1 MRLVLI
7 GPPGAGKGTQA
18 ARLVERHGLL
28 HIATGD
34 LFRANVRDGTELGR
48 IAKGNM
54 DRGDLV
60 PDDVVVGMV
69 AEALRAADDGF
80 VLDGFPRTVPQAEAL
95 ERELAASDRP
105 LTAAIA
111 LDLDDELAVQ
121 RLTGRRD
128 LEHRDDDD
136 EAIVRRR
143 LEVYHETTR
152 PLREF
157 YASRGLLRV
166 VDADASM
173 EDVTARIEFA
183 LEAPVA

>member
-1 MRLVLI
+1 MRIVLI

-48 IAKGNM
+48 IAKGHM

-69 AEALRAADDGF
+69 MEALRAAQDGF

-95 ERELAASDRP
+95 DRELAASGRP
-105 LTAAIA
+105 LTAALA
-111 LDLDDELAVQ
+111 LDVDDRVALR
-121 RLTGRRD
+121 RLTGRRA
-128 LEHRDDDD
+128 LERRDDDD
-136 EAIVRRR
+136 DVTVRRR
-143 LEVYHETTR
+143 LDVYHETTR

-157 YASRGLLRV
+157 YESRGLLRV
-166 VDADASM
+166 VDADAS
-173 EDVTARIEFA
+173 EDEVTER
-183 LEAPVA
+183 LEAALA

>member
-1 MRLVLI
+1 MRIVLI

-34 LFRANVRDGTELGR
+34 LFRANVREGTELGR
-48 IAKGNM
+48 VAKAHM

-60 PDDVVVGMV
+60 PDGVVVGMV
-69 AEALRAADDGF
+69 VQALRVANDGF

-95 ERELAASDRP
+95 ESELLATGRP
-105 LTAAIA
+105 LTAALA
-111 LDLDDELAVQ
+111 LDLDDGIAVK
-121 RLTGRRD
+121 RLTGRRA
-128 LEHRDDDD
+128 LERRQDDD
-136 EAIVRRR
+136 EMIVRRR

-157 YASRGLLRV
+157 YAGRGLLRV
-166 VDADASM
+166 VDADAS
-173 EDVTARIEFA
+173 EDEVTAR
-183 LEAPVA
+183 LEAALA